1 MALSVLSLGLILWG
15 ALRSRRSTLLAP
27 LLWSLATLVAITYLG
42 HARQSLTAMHPPLNP
57 WEFTLCCLA
66 FCPIVSVMGAKR
78 PQDLG
83 WNFVVL
89 ALWGVIAFPAMVTY
103 VLHPEQRLIVGPIR
117 GGMLWIL
124 IFLTPINYIPTRFWL
139 AAILTA
145 FAQFLLL
152 GEYLP
157 GGKSLHAAVSRDGV
171 ALGTL
176 LLASVPLLT
185 ALLVPRENWRFSSKP
200 LGLNATWIR
209 FRDEFGLF
217 WGLRFAERVNQ
228 AAEQAA
234 LSVWLSWS
242 GFRLRETGELL
253 KESTQN
259 ESINKGFGVLR
270 TAMHGMLRRFWSKDE
285 VAIALK
291 DPNSHE

>member
-1 MALSVLSLGLILWG
+1 MALSVLSIALITWG
-15 ALRSRRSTLLAP
+15 AVRSRRSTLLAP
-27 LLWSLATLVAITYLG
+27 LLWSLATLLAIAYLG
-42 HARQSLTAMHPPLNP
+42 QVRPSLTANNQALTP
-57 WEFTLCCLA
+57 WEFTLCCLT

-78 PQDLG
+78 PQDIG

-89 ALWGVIAFPAMVTY
+89 ALWGVVAFPAMVTY
-103 VLHPEQRLIVGPIR
+103 VLHPDQRLIVGPIR

-124 IFLTPINYIPTRFWL
+124 IFLTPINYIPTRYWL

-145 FAQFLLL
+145 SAQCLLL

-157 GGKSLHAAVSRDGV
+157 GGKSLHAAISRDGV
-171 ALGTL
+171 ALGAL
-176 LLASVPLLT
+176 FLASVPMVT

-200 LGLNATWIR
+200 LGINATWIR

-242 GFRLRETGELL
+242 GLRNLETGELVQ
-253 KESTQN
+253 ESTQN
-259 ESINKGFGVLR
+259 ESHSTRFGVLR
-270 TAMHGMLRRFWSKDE
+270 TAMHGMLRRFWPKDE

-291 DPNSHE
+291 DPSSHE